1 MLLRR
6 DIDAFYFYSLER
18 FSSLLKKKYRKMPQV
33 VTVPTIITVCR
44 EAVLFSSIVLP
55 GLPNLNT
62 CWARMTYV
70 MRRVQI

>member
-6 DIDAFYFYSLER
+6 DIDAFYFSSLDR
-18 FSSLLKKKYRKMPQV
+18 LSSLLKKKYRKMPQI
-33 VTVPTIITVCR
+33 VTVPTVITVYS

-62 CWARMTYV
+62 CCARMT
-70 MRRVQI
+70 